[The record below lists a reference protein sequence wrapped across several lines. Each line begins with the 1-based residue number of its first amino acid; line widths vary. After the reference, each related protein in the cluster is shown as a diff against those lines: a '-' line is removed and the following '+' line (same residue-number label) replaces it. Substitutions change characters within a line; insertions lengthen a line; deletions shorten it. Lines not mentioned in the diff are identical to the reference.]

1 MLLVQWFTA
10 VFKRLAIGA
19 AIVCTPGI
27 ALGDDTQLI
36 NPYAG
41 QADIVAEG
49 GSLLNQYCSH
59 CHGPYGVQGERA
71 RDLRRLHLRYGDYM
85 ISTFYTTVQDGRM
98 QKGMPYWKGI
108 LEDDVIWKIY
118 TFLQTIQIED

>member
-1 MLLVQWFTA
+1 MLLVQLITA
-10 VFKRLAIGA
+10 VFKRLAISA
-19 AIVCTPGI
+19 AVACAPGI
-27 ALGDDTQLI
+27 ALGDDAQLI

-41 QADIVAEG
+41 QAEIVKEG

-59 CHGPYGVQGERA
+59 CHGPYAVQGERA
-71 RDLRRLHLRYGDYM
+71 RDLRRLNLRYGDNM
-85 ISTFYTTVQDGRM
+85 ISTFYTTVQEGRM

-118 TFLQTIQIED
+118 TFLQTVQIED

>member
-1 MLLVQWFTA
+1 MLAQLLTA
-10 VFKRLAIGA
+10 VLKRIAITA
-19 AIVCTPGI
+19 AVLCTPVIVFGED
-27 ALGDDTQLI
+27 GQLT

-41 QADIVAEG
+41 QAEIVEEG

-59 CHGPYGVQGERA
+59 CHGPYAVQGERA
-71 RDLRRLHLRYGDYM
+71 RDLRRLNLRYGDNM

-108 LEDDVIWKIY
+108 LDDDVIWKIY
-118 TFLQTIQIED
+118 TFLQTVQIED